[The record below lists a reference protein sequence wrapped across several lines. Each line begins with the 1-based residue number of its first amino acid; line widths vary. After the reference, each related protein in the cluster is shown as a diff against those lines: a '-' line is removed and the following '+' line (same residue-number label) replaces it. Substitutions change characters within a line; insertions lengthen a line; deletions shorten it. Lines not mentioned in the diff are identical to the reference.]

1 MSTHSNL
8 VIANLEENGGDNSI
22 IKLGHSEKGYYSQQI
37 PNIFGIGYEASLSDF
52 MGTPPRNSEVKYLA
66 EAYIRLEKRAEVEQA
81 KKMKSELIKLV
92 GEPNIESII
101 DSFR

>member
-1 MSTHSNL
+1 
-8 VIANLEENGGDNSI
+8 
-22 IKLGHSEKGYYSQQI
+22 
-37 PNIFGIGYEASLSDF
+37 

-92 GEPNIESII
+92 GESNIESII